1 MPKLCLS
8 VGNTTLDNIFSDI
21 DYAKAKSV
29 EFLEIRFD
37 LIKETAAQ
45 ALLNDHLITKKISN
59 LISYSNAHGIKII
72 GTKRGTENSVRFEFL
87 KSLVEIG
94 IHFVDIELDI
104 LERYLIKEFILFA
117 SSKNSKVI
125 LSVHNNSKPINL
137 RDTIQYYID
146 SSFFGADFFKIADTA
161 NSSEDALNTLEKN
174 QKLARIKTEGS
185 SIFPDF
191 TVFSMGEKGK
201 ITRVLS
207 LLYGSSFAYCSSPS
221 GITAPG
227 QIGVDEFRSE
237 YLRLSDAYKF

>member
-1 MPKLCLS
+1 MPRLCLS

-21 DYAKAKSV
+21 DYANAKGV

-37 LIKETAAQ
+37 LIKETAALT
-45 ALLNDHLITKKISN
+45 ALNDHLIAKKISK
-59 LISYSNAHGIKII
+59 LISYSNDNGINII
-72 GTKRGTENSVRFEFL
+72 GTKRGTENSARFGFL

-117 SSKNSKVI
+117 RSKNSKVI
-125 LSVHNNSKPINL
+125 LSVHDNSKPINL

-174 QKLARIKTEGS
+174 QKLTKIKTEDS
-185 SIFPDF
+185 STFPDF

-207 LLYGSSFAYCSSPS
+207 LFYGSSLAYCSSPS

-237 YLRLSDAYKF
+237 YLKVSGAYKF